1 MSNWLAALPPGWSEV
16 NPRRHFRER
25 REPSKPSDL
34 HLTPS
39 QHLGVLSQADY
50 MARTGSKVVLNLSTP
65 DSMKHVEPGD
75 FIAHLRSF
83 QGGLERSDLTGKVS
97 SAYTVIEPLASVEST
112 YFRWVLKSRP
122 FIEELSSGLEQLRD
136 GQSIKFGDFTAN
148 SLPMPPREEQRRIAD
163 FLDDRV
169 ARIDQIV
176 AARRKQI
183 DNLLEWI
190 ASAVNGLLTPQQGVG
205 QWLRVKDV
213 SSKVGSGKTPRG
225 GADAYLDEG
234 VAFLRSQN
242 VHNDGLRLDDVA
254 FISTEIDEEMSSTRV
269 REGDVLL
276 NITGGSLGRCCVAD
290 GRALPANVSQHV
302 CIIRPTAINPSHLA
316 LLIRSKV
323 VQDQIRL
330 AQVGGNREGLNF
342 EQARELRFWHPE
354 DATVWSRC
362 RYWEKQGTEGV
373 AMIGHAVS
381 LLQSY
386 KQALITAAVTGELD
400 VTTAG
405 SGIPG

>member
-1 MSNWLAALPPGWSEV
+1 VSNWLAALPPGWSEV

-169 ARIDQIV
+169 ARIDQII
-176 AARRKQI
+176 AAQRKQI

>member
-176 AARRKQI
+176 AARREQQTARQSLFETEKEAALYNASDTSAVELRRLRCVVQTGPFGSQLHSDEYVNGGWPVVNPACISDGRIRQI
-183 DNLLEWI
+183 PGMSVDTAVRQRLARHILVKDDVVFGRRGEMGRAGLVTQYEVGWVCGTGSLLVRITDERLRPAFLMQLLSTSRIRYYFQRQSVGSTMDNLNTDIWLFAAECGV
-190 ASAVNGLLTPQQGVG
+190 STTRRNGG
-205 QWLRVKDV
+205 
-213 SSKVGSGKTPRG
+213 
-225 GADAYLDEG
+225 
-234 VAFLRSQN
+234 
-242 VHNDGLRLDDVA
+242 
-254 FISTEIDEEMSSTRV
+254 
-269 REGDVLL
+269 
-276 NITGGSLGRCCVAD
+276 
-290 GRALPANVSQHV
+290 
-302 CIIRPTAINPSHLA
+302 
-316 LLIRSKV
+316 
-323 VQDQIRL
+323 
-330 AQVGGNREGLNF
+330 
-342 EQARELRFWHPE
+342 
-354 DATVWSRC
+354 
-362 RYWEKQGTEGV
+362 
-373 AMIGHAVS
+373 
-381 LLQSY
+381 
-386 KQALITAAVTGELD
+386 
-400 VTTAG
+400 
-405 SGIPG
+405 

>member
-1 MSNWLAALPPGWSEV
+1 
-16 NPRRHFRER
+16 
-25 REPSKPSDL
+25 
-34 HLTPS
+34 
-39 QHLGVLSQADY
+39 

-169 ARIDQIV
+169 ARIDQII
-176 AARRKQI
+176 AAQRKQI

-405 SGIPG
+405 S